1 MKYLTFIGLAAFAQ
15 GAIAAD
21 YTTLFDPST
30 MTLGQQVGE
39 YLEVRDY
46 CPKSSCTTAERQKF
60 VTAISGRT
68 GRLEIPV
75 AAGNDFEISIN
86 MGSYKTC
93 YSNVGESTGTD
104 FTVTLYMSDNTSL
117 PLDISK
123 CYTRLYYP
131 SGGGDE
137 LNWVVGVNDLR
148 LIATQG
154 ILTVSAN
161 DTFDKAKL
169 NLTGTV
175 TRIVISKINATQEYL
190 FDIRTRGIQKTSA
203 TSCPT
208 TTSTQPTT
216 TTTGNCTATY
226 NASTGRLAVPCVAV
240 PVTQPFGGTQTVNY
254 TVEMQQ
260 RAGGFIFDLDLNTV
274 KPR

>member
-15 GAIAAD
+15 GAVAAD
-21 YTTLFDPST
+21 YTPLFDPST

-46 CPKSSCTTAERQKF
+46 CPKSSCTTTERQKF
-60 VTAISGRT
+60 VTAIAGRT

-75 AAGNDFEISIN
+75 TAGNDFEISIN
-86 MGSYKTC
+86 MGAYSAC
-93 YSNVGESTGTD
+93 YGTD
-104 FTVTLYMSDNTSL
+104 FTVTLYLSDNTSL
-117 PLDISK
+117 PLDIRGCGTS
-123 CYTRLYYP
+123 LYYP
-131 SGGGDE
+131 GGSGDR

-154 ILTVSAN
+154 VLTVSAN
-161 DTFDKAKL
+161 DTFSKAKL

-175 TRIVISKINATQEYL
+175 TRIVISKITATEESL
-190 FDIRTRGIQKTSA
+190 FDIRTRGIQKTGA
-203 TSCPT
+203 TSCPTT

-254 TVEMQQ
+254 SIEMQQ
-260 RAGGFIFDLDLNTV
+260 RAGGFVFDLDLNTV